1 LNATEGATVN
11 IDAMKFETLQ
21 IDLSYRVAVVWMN
34 REKVRNAFNET
45 VIAELTQAYRVLG
58 ADDDVRAIV
67 LAGHGPAFCAGAD
80 LDWMRRMSTYS
91 LDDNRRDAR
100 GLADMLRTIH
110 DCPKLTIARVHG
122 DAYAGGMGLVA
133 ACDIAVGA
141 FNASFSLS
149 ETRLGLLPAT
159 ISPYVMRAIGER
171 ACRRYML
178 TAEKFDASEAFRIGL
193 LHEITP
199 PDELD
204 ARINTILG
212 TLMAT
217 SDAAVAATKTLI
229 RDVAGKP
236 IDDALAAD
244 TAERIARM
252 RASDDGREGIA
263 SFLAKRKPRWLVQF
277 EAEQAEAAGTDGDD
291 DDAADPLRRV

>member
-58 ADDDVRAIV
+58 ADDGVRAIV

>member
-1 LNATEGATVN
+1 
-11 IDAMKFETLQ
+11 MKFETLQ

-58 ADDDVRAIV
+58 ADDGVRAIV

-229 RDVAGKP
+229 RDVAGRP

>member
-1 LNATEGATVN
+1 
-11 IDAMKFETLQ
+11 
-21 IDLSYRVAVVWMN
+21 MN

>member
-1 LNATEGATVN
+1 
-11 IDAMKFETLQ
+11 MKFETLQ

-229 RDVAGKP
+229 RDVEGKP

>member
-1 LNATEGATVN
+1 
-11 IDAMKFETLQ
+11 MKFETLQ

-58 ADDDVRAIV
+58 ADDGVRAIV